1 MKPHVT
7 KGIEKTDKLVEE
19 GVQYGKS
26 GMNAMKPHVTKGIE
40 KTDKL
45 VEEELD
51 LGGGGGMFGDDDGGD
66 Y

>member
-1 MKPHVT
+1 MSMKPHVKT

-45 VEEELD
+45 VEE
-51 LGGGGGMFGDDDGGD
+51 GVQYGKRGMKK
-66 Y
+66 